1 MSRIKKDIYILK
13 AYYNWICDNKL
24 TPYIS
29 VITDKKDVV
38 VPRDYINNN
47 SITLNIDKQVTNNF
61 SIGKK
66 TITFEASFQGKIEK
80 ISIPIECISY
90 IYSVEEKSGYDF
102 NNHLHIYGLDEEKN
116 TYSEDQDNIETENKN
131 STHQVK
137 KIKEI
142 NQNIIYLDDF
152 REK

>member
-13 AYYNWICDNKL
+13 AYYDWICDNKL

-29 VITDKKDVV
+29 VVTDKKEVV
-38 VPRDYINNN
+38 VPKEHINNN

-80 ISIPIECISY
+80 ILIPIECISY

-116 TYSEDQDNIETENKN
+116 SFNEDQDNIETNKKN
-131 STHQVK
+131 SGKLVRK
-137 KIKEI
+137 NKEKI
-142 NQNIIYLDDF
+142 NNIVYLDDF